1 MLNAI
6 AIEEGSDYCYIL
18 EDGTWFNN
26 TCDFLKD
33 IRHRED
39 FVDVEWEFV
48 RGNVSTP
55 LLRDKLAMWAGAP
68 AKMLTVF
75 LCGDTVCICE
85 IVKPFK

>member
-33 IRHRED
+33 IRYRED
-39 FVDVEWEFV
+39 FIDV
-48 RGNVSTP
+48 RG
-55 LLRDKLAMWAGAP
+55 
-68 AKMLTVF
+68 
-75 LCGDTVCICE
+75 LCFKDLVPEELE
-85 IVKPFK
+85 IVEIAINRHQSEKMTQQEAFDFLWRNSRRRW